1 MRCDQFGLWPMT
13 RCHSTKQFAQRIWFG
28 LAVAS
33 LLYLACF
40 KETIRAS
47 TAEAARSNSRLLA
60 STDSILFLNGD
71 LLYGALQS
79 IDPQQGILWRH
90 PDALQPIE
98 LSTESISEI
107 KFGPRPE
114 SNPAYTNTCIV
125 YLTNQD
131 QLEGKLV
138 SCDAEKL
145 TLETW
150 YAGPI
155 NIPRRMVRML
165 TIIPSNLLTVFEGP
179 TGLGGWTMGKVV
191 SAGGEGGEWKYKN
204 GAFYAGQPASIA
216 RDLKL
221 PDSASIEFDL
231 AWKGNLYLAIALYT
245 DYMQP
250 VNLANKETEPDFGGF
265 YSLQINSFY
274 ANLLP
279 VTKFDPLRYLG
290 QISVPAFNRKKSA
303 HIDIRVN
310 KSKRLIALLVDG
322 ALVKQWVDTEAFVG
336 QGTGV
341 RLVHQG
347 MGALKLNQLKVTE
360 WDGQF
365 EEPPDNEQNNP
376 QDLARLR
383 NGERLVGNIESI
395 RDDKLVVTTLPKN
408 SSTIPLERVKQI
420 EFAGQKA
427 VRPEKVA
434 GDVLAFFNHGGSVK
448 FHLEKWSEQGVE
460 ASSPTFGKVR
470 FNPAAFNRIEF
481 KPLFESQR

>member
-1 MRCDQFGLWPMT
+1 MNCPRESAQGIWRGLV
-13 RCHSTKQFAQRIWFG
+13 
-28 LAVAS
+28 LAS
-33 LLYLACF
+33 LFCFACF
-40 KETIRAS
+40 QETSRAS
-47 TAEAARSNSRLLA
+47 AAEVARSNNRPAA
-60 STDSILFLNGD
+60 SMNSILFLNGD

-79 IDPQQGILWRH
+79 IDPQNGILWRH

-98 LSTESISEI
+98 FSTDSISEI
-107 KFGPRPE
+107 QFGPRPE

-150 YAGPI
+150 YAGKI
-155 NIPRRMVRML
+155 NIPRSMVRLL

-179 TGLGGWTMGKVV
+179 TGLAGWTMGKVV
-191 SAGGEGGEWKYKN
+191 SAGGEGGYWKYKN
-204 GAFYAGQPASIA
+204 GAFYASQPASIA

-279 VTKFDPLRYLG
+279 VTKSDPLRYLG
-290 QISVPAFNRKKSA
+290 QISVPAFNRKRSA
-303 HIDIRVN
+303 HVDIRIN

-336 QGTGV
+336 QGTGI

-347 MGALKLNQLKVTE
+347 LGVLKLNQLKVTE

-365 EEPPDNEQNNP
+365 EEPPDNDQNNP

-383 NGERLVGNIESI
+383 NGDRLVGNVESI
-395 RDDKLVVTTLPKN
+395 RDDKLVITTLPRN
-408 SSTIPLERVKQI
+408 SSTISLERVKQI

-427 VRPEKVA
+427 VRPEHA
-434 GDVLAFFNHGGSVK
+434 PSDVLAFFNHGGRVQ
-448 FHLEKWSEQGVE
+448 FRLEKWGEQGVE

-470 FNPAAFNRIEF
+470 FNPAAFSRIEF
-481 KPLFESQR
+481 KPLIEPQR